1 MVHWSNMNLIHK
13 HCLPC
18 EGEVPALSKK
28 EVREYRPYVPL
39 WTVMRTGKRIMRTFT
54 FADFKETML
63 FVRAVAKIAEREGH
77 HPDMHV
83 SYGKVRIELWTH
95 AVGGLSKN
103 DFILAA
109 KIDRI
114 VV

>member
-1 MVHWSNMNLIHK
+1 MNLIHK

-18 EGEVPALSKK
+18 EGEVPPLSKK
-28 EVREYRPYVPL
+28 EVREYRPHVPL
-39 WTVMRTGKRIMRTFT
+39 WTVARTGKRIVRTFM

-77 HPDMHV
+77 HPDIHV
-83 SYGKVRIELWTH
+83 SYGKVRIELSTH
-95 AVGGLSKN
+95 AVGALSKN

>member
-1 MVHWSNMNLIHK
+1 M
-13 HCLPC
+13 
-18 EGEVPALSKK
+18 G
-28 EVREYRPYVPL
+28 R
-39 WTVMRTGKRIMRTFT
+39 RITRTFT
-54 FADFKETML
+54 FADFKETVL

-83 SYGKVRIELWTH
+83 SYGKVRVELWTH

-114 VV
+114 TV

>member
-1 MVHWSNMNLIHK
+1 VRGDVPPLTAKEIRDYHVH
-13 HCLPC
+13 
-18 EGEVPALSKK
+18 VPEWAVARSKK
-28 EVREYRPYVPL
+28 
-39 WTVMRTGKRIMRTFT
+39 RISRTFT

-109 KIDRI
+109 KIDR
-114 VV
+114 VTV